1 VNTVQSKDGTRIAY
15 NKAGDGP
22 PLILV
27 DGAAC
32 YRKFGPSTRLAK
44 PLSGHFTVV
53 TYDRR
58 GRGDSGDNQ
67 PYAAER
73 EIEDLQAL
81 IDHAGGSTHLFG
93 VSSGAALALETAAR
107 GTGVSKLGLYEAPFT
122 DDASRAAAASE
133 YSALLTRQLATGRRG
148 NAVQLFLR
156 RAGVPGALITLM
168 RILPVWSKL
177 TAIPP
182 RSPTTT
188 RSSSTSLTPASPPNA
203 TAGSPVSWPDSSLSP
218 GLARPTFILS
228 GWIRPSGATGSAA
241 CCIRRSSRLPG
252 LAAPSWCA
260 RSPPGEPRLDRVSPA
275 DGFPAGARRRRGRRH
290 PGFLRL

>member
-1 VNTVQSKDGTRIAY
+1 MNTVQSKDGTRIAY
-15 NKAGDGP
+15 TKAGDGP

-44 PLSGHFTVV
+44 PLAGHFTVV

-107 GTGVSKLGLYEAPFT
+107 GTGVSKLVLYEAPFT

-133 YSALLTRQLATGRRG
+133 YSALLTRLLATGRRG

-156 RAGVPGALITLM
+156 RAGVPGVLITLM

-177 TAIPP
+177 TAIAPTLAYDDAILRTVPP
-182 RSPTTT
+182 GQPLPAKRWTTVTIPVLCLAGGDSPAWL
-188 RSSSTSLTPASPPNA
+188 RDGMQALAHALPNA
-203 TAGSPVSWPDSSLSP
+203 QYRALDGQTHVVKPNVHVPLLEEFFTSHDHTEAVRQTA
-218 GLARPTFILS
+218 
-228 GWIRPSGATGSAA
+228 
-241 CCIRRSSRLPG
+241 
-252 LAAPSWCA
+252 
-260 RSPPGEPRLDRVSPA
+260 
-275 DGFPAGARRRRGRRH
+275 ARRA
-290 PGFLRL
+290 L